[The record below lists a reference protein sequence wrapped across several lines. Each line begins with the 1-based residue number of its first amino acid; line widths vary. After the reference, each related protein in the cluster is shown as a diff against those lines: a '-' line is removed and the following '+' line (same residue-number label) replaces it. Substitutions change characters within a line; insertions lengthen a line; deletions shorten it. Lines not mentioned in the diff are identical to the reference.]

1 MELNYLVS
9 QLGSS
14 KNVQFERQL
23 SFTARSETFV
33 VSNIAKMI
41 YNDNFSLDYYRRYME
56 SDVANDMYDPTS
68 MHQVFKCMLS
78 NYLKKIETNGRH
90 QIRM

>member
-1 MELNYLVS
+1 
-9 QLGSS
+9 
-14 KNVQFERQL
+14 
-23 SFTARSETFV
+23 
-33 VSNIAKMI
+33 
-41 YNDNFSLDYYRRYME
+41 ME

>member
-1 MELNYLVS
+1 LVS

-41 YNDNFSLDYYRRYME
+41 YNDNFLLDYYKRYMKR
-56 SDVANDMYDPTS
+56 DAANDMYDPTS